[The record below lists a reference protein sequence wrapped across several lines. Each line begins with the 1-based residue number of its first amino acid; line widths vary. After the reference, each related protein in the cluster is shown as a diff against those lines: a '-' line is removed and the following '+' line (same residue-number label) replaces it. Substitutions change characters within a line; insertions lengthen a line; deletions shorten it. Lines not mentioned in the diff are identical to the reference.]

1 MFLTD
6 GYGVKRRRA
15 YFVEAL
21 MFLAYVCFTASWF
34 AASRLMPEIKDF
46 FGLTHIP
53 AAVNNAI
60 TVSKILGNFLAAG
73 IFVKLQ
79 PKKAMGLAM
88 ALLVLVGA
96 GAFTTC
102 FPIYIFSRFLMGFG
116 GALIVVYF
124 SPVVIFYFPPE
135 RRALL
140 NGLNTIA
147 GPVGNVIGL
156 VAAVPLTAV
165 FAGNWRLTVITFSV
179 CSLVIFVLWIIFGQ
193 DFSVAPKSESI
204 GKYGYKEGLRDPF
217 NYIIALTYAGWLVLM
232 MFMGNLYYLNPD
244 APSNAANVSWLMP
257 LGGIISTPF
266 AILAVKKLKRRL
278 PIIHICGVLY
288 TLLALSIMIVKDP
301 AVITVIALITGF
313 VAFLPITSFMTIPQ
327 ELPNMNPQKLSV
339 IMALYWAFS
348 YLFETIIYTI
358 LTAIINRWG
367 FTFPQYAAVALS
379 LMFCLVS
386 FFLPETGPGKKKGLA
401 CQQKA

>member
-1 MFLTD
+1 MLLTD
-6 GYGVKRRRA
+6 GYGVKRHRA

-21 MFLAYVCFTASWF
+21 MFLAYTCFTASWF
-34 AASRLMPEIKDF
+34 AASRLTPEIMDY

-60 TVSKILGNFLAAG
+60 TVSKILGNFLAAA

-79 PKKAMGLAM
+79 PKKALGLAM

-96 GAFTTC
+96 GAFTNS

-124 SPVVIFYFPPE
+124 SPVVIFYFQPE
-135 RRALL
+135 KRALL

-156 VAAVPLTAV
+156 VAAVPLTTL
-165 FAGNWRLTVITFSV
+165 FAGQWKLTIITFSV
-179 CSLVIFVLWIIFGQ
+179 CSLVIFILWMFFGQ
-193 DFSVAPKSESI
+193 DFSVTSKSESTV
-204 GKYGYKEGLRDPF
+204 KYGYKEGLRDPF
-217 NYIIALTYAGWLVLM
+217 NYIFALTYSGWLVLM
-232 MFMGNLYYLNPD
+232 MFMGNLFYLNPG
-244 APSNAANVSWLMP
+244 APANAASVSWLIP
-257 LGGIISTPF
+257 LGGILSTPF
-266 AILAVKKLKRRL
+266 AVLAVKKLKRRL
-278 PIIHICGVLY
+278 PIIHICGALY
-288 TLLALSIMIVKDP
+288 SLLALSIMIVKDP
-301 AVITVIALITGF
+301 AVIPVIALITGF

-327 ELPNMNPQKLSV
+327 ELPNMTPQKLSV
-339 IMALYWAFS
+339 IMALYWAFA

-358 LTAIINRWG
+358 LTAIVNRWG

-386 FFLPETGPGKKKGLA
+386 FLLPETGPGKKKDLT
-401 CQQKA
+401 CQQEA